1 MAPEKDE
8 EMIRFPE
15 TPQPK
20 KKASAI
26 EAALQRFDKENAGS
40 AQGSDGEMRHKR
52 QMAPSTPP
60 SRKGLKMHSTTY
72 SDPARRT
79 SLYRRPLIAACLT
92 LLVAGAGSWLYW
104 HDPSLREPVAQRE
117 MTPVDEDA
125 GQSKPELE
133 EEAAPP
139 LAPQRKEAAESDVA
153 VSEPQPNP
161 PPAAGGFYQDGH
173 SANLRDMQNYAAP
186 QAAPSAEGYAQNYA
200 PRTRALMPD
209 QMVQPME
216 PIGWDKFDGEPES
229 GFHITADDPVST
241 FSIDVDT
248 ASYAF
253 VRSSL
258 DRNVLPQPDAVR
270 TEELI
275 NYFDYGY
282 APPKSADEPFATDIA
297 IFPSPWAEGR
307 KLIRIGIQGYEIADA
322 ARPNANLV
330 FLVDTS
336 GSMQGPNRLP
346 LLKQSLALLVDEL
359 KPEDKVA
366 IVTYSGSAGTVLEPT
381 SVKEKSK
388 ILAALDQL
396 TSGGSTAGG
405 EGIRQAYS
413 LAQRN
418 FEEDGVNRVIL
429 ATDGDFNVGITNQ
442 DELKG
447 FIERER
453 DKGIFLSVLGFGR
466 GNYNDALMQALA
478 QNGNG
483 AAAYIDTIGEARKVL
498 VEEASSTLFPI
509 AKDVKIQVE
518 FNPATVAEYRL
529 IGYETRALA
538 REDFNNDQV
547 DAGEVGSGQAVTAL
561 YEIVPAGGP
570 RLNEPLRY
578 GDAESAKPADNAGE
592 EYGFLKLRY
601 KRPDADKSKLVEMPI
616 GQGEEVESFDAA
628 PESARFATAVA
639 GFGQLLRGGK
649 YTGSFDYDDALKIA
663 NGAKGEDE
671 YGYRAEFTQLVRA
684 AKTAN
689 ALPHQR

>member
-15 TPQPK
+15 TPRPK
-20 KKASAI
+20 RRAAAI
-26 EAALQRFDKENAGS
+26 EAALQRFDEENAAS
-40 AQGSDGEMRHKR
+40 PQGSEADARLKYR
-52 QMAPSTPP
+52 MAPATPP
-60 SRKGLKMHSTTY
+60 SRKGLKMHSTAYTHP
-72 SDPARRT
+72 SRQT
-79 SLYRRPLIAACLT
+79 SLHRRPLIAACLT

-117 MTPVDEDA
+117 VSSVDEDA
-125 GQSKPELE
+125 GTAKSAAEENAPPVAPEP
-133 EEAAPP
+133 EAA
-139 LAPQRKEAAESDVA
+139 AETDLA
-153 VSEPQPNP
+153 VSEPQPAP
-161 PPAAGGFYQDGH
+161 PPAAGGLYDSG
-173 SANLRDMQNYAAP
+173 SPAASEGVAVP
-186 QAAPSAEGYAQNYA
+186 QAAPGADSFAQSYA
-200 PRTRALMPD
+200 PRTRAFAPD
-209 QMVQPME
+209 QMIHPME
-216 PIGWDKFDGEPES
+216 PVGRDTFDGEPES

-248 ASYAF
+248 ASYSF

-258 DRNVLPQPDAVR
+258 AQNVLPQPDAVR

-275 NYFDYGY
+275 NYFDYDYGL
-282 APPKSADEPFATDIA
+282 PKSAEEPFATDIA

-307 KLIRIGIQGYEIADA
+307 KLIRIGIQGYEIAVA
-322 ARPNANLV
+322 ARPDANLV

-336 GSMQGPNRLP
+336 GSMQGQNRLP
-346 LLKQSLALLVDEL
+346 LLKQSLAMLVDQL

-366 IVTYSGSAGTVLEPT
+366 IVAYAGSAGTVLEPT
-381 SVKEKSK
+381 SVKDKSK

-418 FEEDGVNRVIL
+418 FEKDGVNRVIL

-453 DKGIFLSVLGFGR
+453 DNGIFLSVLGFGR

-483 AAAYIDTIGEARKVL
+483 AAAYIDTLGEARKVL

-547 DAGEVGSGQAVTAL
+547 DAGQVGSGQAVTAL
-561 YEIVPAGGP
+561 YEIVPTGGP

-578 GDAESAKPADNAGE
+578 GDAESAKPAGNAGD

-601 KRPDADKSKLVEMPI
+601 KLPDADKSTLMEMPI
-616 GQGEEVESFDAA
+616 DRSEEVERFDDA

-649 YTGSFDYDDALKIA
+649 YTGTFAYDDVLKIA
-663 NGAKGEDE
+663 QSAKGEDE
-671 YGYRAEFTQLVRA
+671 YGYRSEFTQLVRA
-684 AKTAN
+684 AKTAK
-689 ALPHQR
+689 AMPEQR

>member
-1 MAPEKDE
+1 MAPEKDN
-8 EMIRFPE
+8 EMVRFPE

-26 EAALQRFDKENAGS
+26 EAALQRFDEKNPNPD
-40 AQGSDGEMRHKR
+40 QGSDVETRLK
-52 QMAPSTPP
+52 QQTAPQTPP
-60 SRKGLKMHSTTY
+60 SRRSLKMHSTTY
-72 SDPARRT
+72 RNPPHRRA
-79 SLYRRPLIAACLT
+79 SLHRQPLIAACVT
-92 LLVAGAGSWLYW
+92 LLIAGAGTWLYW

-117 MTPVDEDA
+117 ISAADEDIGA
-125 GQSKPELE
+125 GKPVSE
-133 EEAAPP
+133 EEAASPV
-139 LAPQRKEAAESDVA
+139 PQPKTAAEDDAMSDSTRPA
-153 VSEPQPNP
+153 P
-161 PPAAGGFYQDGH
+161 PPVAGERDLRGF
-173 SANLRDMQNYAAP
+173 AVP
-186 QAAPSAEGYAQNYA
+186 QAAPSADGYAQSYA
-200 PRTRALMPD
+200 PRSRALMPD
-209 QMVQPME
+209 QMVQPQE
-216 PIGWDKFDGEPES
+216 PVGRDKFDGEPES

-282 APPKSADEPFATDIA
+282 ALPKSADEPFATDIA
-297 IFPSPWAEGR
+297 IFPSPWSEGR
-307 KLIRIGIQGYEIADA
+307 KLIRIGVQGYEIADS
-322 ARPNANLV
+322 ARPDANLV

-336 GSMQGPNRLP
+336 GSMHGQNRLP
-346 LLKQSLALLVDEL
+346 LLKQSLAMLVDEL

-366 IVTYSGSAGTVLEPT
+366 IVTYAGRAGTVLEPT
-381 SVKEKSK
+381 SASEKSK

-396 TSGGSTAGG
+396 SSGGSTAGG

-418 FEEDGVNRVIL
+418 FEKDGVNRVIL
-429 ATDGDFNVGITNQ
+429 ATDGDFNVGITSQ

-483 AAAYIDTIGEARKVL
+483 AAAYIDTMGEARKVL

-538 REDFNNDQV
+538 REDFNNDRV

-561 YEIVPAGGP
+561 YEIVPTGGP
-570 RLNEPLRY
+570 RLNEALRY
-578 GDAESAKPADNAGE
+578 GDAEQTKPTGDAGN

-601 KRPDADKSKLVEMPI
+601 KLPDADKSKLMETPI
-616 GQGEEVESFDAA
+616 DRSEEVESFDAA

-649 YTGSFDYDDALKIA
+649 YTGGFGYDDVLKIA
-663 NGAKGEDE
+663 QGAKGKDE
-671 YGYRAEFTQLVRA
+671 YGYRSEFTQLVRA
-684 AKTAN
+684 AKTAK
-689 ALPHQR
+689 ALPEQR

>member
-8 EMIRFPE
+8 DMIRFPE
-15 TPQPK
+15 TPQPQR
-20 KKASAI
+20 KATAI
-26 EAALQRFDKENAGS
+26 EEALKRFDEENS
-40 AQGSDGEMRHKR
+40 DRVQGSDEAPRLKHR
-52 QMAPSTPP
+52 MAPTTPP

-72 SDPARRT
+72 STPPKRSALHRQ
-79 SLYRRPLIAACLT
+79 PLIAACAM

-104 HDPSLREPVAQRE
+104 HDPSLRDPLAQRE
-117 MTPVDEDA
+117 TVSPDEDA
-125 GQSKPELE
+125 GTAKPELE
-133 EEAAPP
+133 GKAPPAAPEP
-139 LAPQRKEAAESDVA
+139 KASAETDLAA
-153 VSEPQPNP
+153 SEPQPTP
-161 PPAAGGFYQDGH
+161 PPIANGVYDRGLPGEARGF
-173 SANLRDMQNYAAP
+173 AVP
-186 QAAPSAEGYAQNYA
+186 QAAPSAEGYAQSYA
-200 PRTRALMPD
+200 PRTRALLPD
-209 QMVQPME
+209 QIINSAE
-216 PIGWDKFDGEPES
+216 PFGRDKFDGEPES
-229 GFHITADDPVST
+229 GFQITADDPVST

-248 ASYAF
+248 ASYSF

-258 DRNVLPQPDAVR
+258 DRNVLPQRDAVR

-282 APPKSADEPFATDIA
+282 APPKSAEEPFATDVA

-307 KLIRIGIQGYEIADA
+307 KLIRIGIQGYEIAGT
-322 ARPNANLV
+322 ARPRANLV

-336 GSMQGPNRLP
+336 GSMQGQDRLP
-346 LLKQSLALLVDEL
+346 LLKQSLSMLVDEL
-359 KPEDKVA
+359 RPEDKVA
-366 IVTYSGSAGTVLEPT
+366 IVTYAGSAGTVLEPT
-381 SVKEKSK
+381 SAKDKSK

-396 TSGGSTAGG
+396 ASGGATAGG

-418 FEEDGVNRVIL
+418 FEKDGVNRVIL

-483 AAAYIDTIGEARKVL
+483 AAAYIDTMNEARKVL
-498 VEEASSTLFPI
+498 VDEASSTLFPI

-518 FNPATVAEYRL
+518 FNPQTVAEYRL

-578 GDAESAKPADNAGE
+578 GDAESTKPTDDEAG

-601 KRPDADKSKLVEMPI
+601 KRPDADRSKLMETPI
-616 GQGEEVESFDAA
+616 DRGAEVESFEAA

-649 YTGSFDYDDALKIA
+649 YTGTFGYDDVLKIA
-663 NGAKGEDE
+663 NGAKGRDE
-671 YGYRAEFTQLVRA
+671 YGYRSEFTRLVRA
-684 AKTAN
+684 AKTAK
-689 ALPHQR
+689 ALPEQR